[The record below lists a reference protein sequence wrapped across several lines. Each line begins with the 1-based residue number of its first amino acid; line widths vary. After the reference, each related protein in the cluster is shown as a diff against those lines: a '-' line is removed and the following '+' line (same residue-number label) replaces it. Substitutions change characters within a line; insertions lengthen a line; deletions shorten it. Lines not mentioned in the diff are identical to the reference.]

1 MSDNGDLHNLNNFWG
16 RPNLI
21 IRPPALDHSIEGS
34 QHFMTDVV
42 YFDQQTGALHAVG
55 WSKSFVFVFK
65 QVFCIFP
72 SHSGEIEK

>member
-16 RPNLI
+16 RPNLT

-42 YFDQQTGALHAVG
+42 YFDQQTGALHVVG
-55 WSKSFVFVFK
+55 W
-65 QVFCIFP
+65 
-72 SHSGEIEK
+72 